1 LNFCSRFSGGFIVKH
16 LKSKDMLAGRF
27 RGLMNYKSDN
37 QQENKSAYS
46 NKIETVQSI
55 LSFIED
61 DARKLLAGLPAKE
74 LEPGQ
79 DFI

>member
-1 LNFCSRFSGGFIVKH
+1 MMTSRVRAV
-16 LKSKDMLAGRF
+16 L
-27 RGLMNYKSDN
+27 NYKSDT
-37 QQENKSAYS
+37 QSD
-46 NKIETVQSI
+46 ETQTDYLSKLDTIKSI
-55 LSFIED
+55 LTFTDE

>member
-1 LNFCSRFSGGFIVKH
+1 
-16 LKSKDMLAGRF
+16 MLTGRL
-27 RGLMNYKSDN
+27 RGLLNYKSDS
-37 QQENKSAYS
+37 QEENKSAYS
-46 NKIETVQSI
+46 NKIESVQSI
-55 LSFIED
+55 LSFSED

>member
-1 LNFCSRFSGGFIVKH
+1 
-16 LKSKDMLAGRF
+16 MLAGRF